1 MFASATGCNDTHFR
15 VTKENLKERAG
26 SSRHSGSGSH
36 GSSDSLMAVI
46 VVEAVVIVIVVVG
59 SSSSSSSSSSCR
71 CCCNVVVALFP
82 LLLSLPSSSRHW

>member
-36 GSSDSLMAVI
+36 SSRSSSHSDSS
-46 VVEAVVIVIVVVG
+46 G
-59 SSSSSSSSSSCR
+59 R
-71 CCCNVVVALFP
+71 Q
-82 LLLSLPSSSRHW
+82 

>member
-36 GSSDSLMAVI
+36 SSSDSLMAVI

-59 SSSSSSSSSSCR
+59 SSGSNNSSCR
-71 CCCNVVVALFP
+71 CWCDVVAPLFSP
-82 LLLSLPSSSRHW
+82 LLSLPSSARQ

>member
-1 MFASATGCNDTHFR
+1 MFASATACNDTHFR
-15 VTKENLKERAG
+15 VTKENLKERAD

-36 GSSDSLMAVI
+36 SSRDSLMAVI

-59 SSSSSSSSSSCR
+59 SSGSNSSSCR

-82 LLLSLPSSSRHW
+82 LLLSLPSSGRQ

>member
-36 GSSDSLMAVI
+36 SSSDSLMAVI
-46 VVEAVVIVIVVVG
+46 VVEAVG
-59 SSSSSSSSSSCR
+59 SSSSSSGSSCR

-82 LLLSLPSSSRHW
+82 LLLSLPSSGRQ

>member
-26 SSRHSGSGSH
+26 SSRHSRSGSH
-36 GSSDSLMAVI
+36 SGSDSLMAVT
-46 VVEAVVIVIVVVG
+46 VVQAVVIVMVVVG
-59 SSSSSSSSSSCR
+59 SSGNSTSSCR

-82 LLLSLPSSSRHW
+82 LLLSLPSNGKQS

>member
-26 SSRHSGSGSH
+26 SRHSGSGSH
-36 GSSDSLMAVI
+36 SSSDSLMAVI
-46 VVEAVVIVIVVVG
+46 VVQAVVIVIVVVG
-59 SSSSSSSSSSCR
+59 SSSSSSSSCR

-82 LLLSLPSSSRHW
+82 LLLSLPSSGRQ